1 MSKKAK
7 KKPSKPA
14 RKKKAP
20 KAKVSGPK
28 TPKKAAKKKTV
39 LVKPT
44 MLAPAP
50 APAEEVATEEEAP
63 PVVTG
68 ATIGQRVRNLRIAFG
83 YGQEEIAR
91 HIGVGNRTMC
101 RIENDSYKNMRLSTL
116 CLLAEAYDVTTD
128 ALLGRETQAAA

>member
-14 RKKKAP
+14 RKSKAAP

-50 APAEEVATEEEAP
+50 PAPAEEVAPEEEAP

-101 RIENDSYKNMRLSTL
+101 RIENDSYKNMRLS
-116 CLLAEAYDVTTD
+116 
-128 ALLGRETQAAA
+128 